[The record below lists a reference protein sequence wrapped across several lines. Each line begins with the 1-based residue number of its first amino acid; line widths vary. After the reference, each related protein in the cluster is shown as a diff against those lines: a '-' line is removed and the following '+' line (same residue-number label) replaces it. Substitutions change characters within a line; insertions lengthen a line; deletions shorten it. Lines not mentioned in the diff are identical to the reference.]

1 MDDRTIVALRLRNQQ
16 LTGQSAQS
24 PVDVVAR
31 LGAMQAQD
39 YAGVLWSVALR
50 MAAGSA
56 DATEAGVEAALAD
69 GRIVRSWPMRR
80 TYHLVVAEDLRWMLA
95 LLAPRVLDAAARSR
109 AFLEIEDGELD
120 RARAV
125 VMATLADGEPRA
137 RAALLVALEEA
148 GIKTNGQRGIHMLV
162 NMAQSAQIC
171 MGPRVG
177 KEYTFVALD
186 AWVPVSP
193 ALDRDE
199 ALGKLAQRYFC
210 GHGPATIADLV
221 RWAYMTT
228 ADARVGVAV
237 AGKSLVAL
245 KAGATKF
252 FMDAEAADAGA
263 PTEAPTLLMPGF
275 DEILLGYSDRS
286 AALDPAQEA
295 LWCPGGNGMFKP
307 FLMANGRVVGLWSR
321 KLKKKSVD
329 ITVEPFAP
337 LEADVQRAVAE
348 QAERYGRF
356 LGLKAAVP
364 S

>member
-137 RAALLVALEEA
+137 RRIA
-148 GIKTNGQRGIHMLV
+148 GRSGRGGH
-162 NMAQSAQIC
+162 Q
-171 MGPRVG
+171 
-177 KEYTFVALD
+177 D
-186 AWVPVSP
+186 
-193 ALDRDE
+193 
-199 ALGKLAQRYFC
+199 KLAA
-210 GHGPATIADLV
+210 GHPHAGEHGAVGADLH
-221 RWAYMTT
+221 
-228 ADARVGVAV
+228 
-237 AGKSLVAL
+237 
-245 KAGATKF
+245 GA
-252 FMDAEAADAGA
+252 ACG
-263 PTEAPTLLMPGF
+263 
-275 DEILLGYSDRS
+275 
-286 AALDPAQEA
+286 
-295 LWCPGGNGMFKP
+295 
-307 FLMANGRVVGLWSR
+307 
-321 KLKKKSVD
+321 
-329 ITVEPFAP
+329 
-337 LEADVQRAVAE
+337 
-348 QAERYGRF
+348 
-356 LGLKAAVP
+356 
-364 S
+364 